1 MAIDFWFAIGS
12 TYTYFP
18 VMRLDAV
25 EAQTGIRFN
34 WRPFNLRR
42 VLVSMNSVPYAD
54 KPAKLAYM
62 WRDIERRARG
72 FGLTVSMPPPY
83 MIDDLVRANRIAL
96 LGLKEGWGKTYIR
109 ASYRRWFA
117 EGQDAGAEPNF
128 SESLREA
135 GQTPKEALARADAPE
150 IAEALERDTD
160 EAVSLGLF
168 GAPNFIVG
176 KEIFWGHDR
185 LDDAIAWHQQAS

>member
-1 MAIDFWFAIGS
+1 MTIDFWFAIGS

-62 WRDIERRARG
+62 WRDIERRAKG

-96 LGLKEGWGKTYIR
+96 LGLKEGWGKAYIR

-135 GQTPKEALARADAPE
+135 GQNPKEALTRADAPE

-160 EAVSLGLF
+160 EAFSLGLF
-168 GAPNFIVG
+168 GAPNFVVG

-185 LDDAIAWHQQAS
+185 LDDAIAWHQLAS